1 MGNRMIKESIR
12 TDKQINELNDFC
24 FRLWTYLLTYVDDYG
39 RGNADPDLLK
49 GFCFARRKD
58 VTTKHIEKGLEELQ
72 NIDLIRLYKVED
84 EIYLYF
90 PSWEKHQ
97 RIQTKKSKCP
107 EPVDAEKNFHTV
119 VHGGIELSTVSNG
132 NPPPE
137 TNRNQVEIEKETNS
151 KPIINNYKR
160 GAKNIKVVEVEEN
173 KAVFEL
179 CTNTGELYPFYQD
192 DIDSYKSLYPAVDVE
207 QEMRKMIGWLDANPT
222 KRKTKSGMKRFVNA
236 WLARQQDSAK
246 TTTAPAARSKF
257 NNFEQRSDEIDTEM
271 NDKFLR
277 ELKVIKG
284 G

>member
-1 MGNRMIKESIR
+1 MQS
-12 TDKQINELNDFC
+12 
-24 FRLWTYLLTYVDDYG
+24 V
-39 RGNADPDLLK
+39 
-49 GFCFARRKD
+49 
-58 VTTKHIEKGLEELQ
+58 
-72 NIDLIRLYKVED
+72 DLIRLYRVED

-107 EPVDAEKNFHTV
+107 EPTNTEKNFHTV

-151 KPIINNYKR
+151 KSIFNNYKR
-160 GAKNIKVVEVEEN
+160 GAQNIKVVE
-173 KAVFEL
+173 AVFEL
-179 CTNTGELYPFYQD
+179 CTNTGEPYPFYQS

-222 KRKTKSGMKRFVNA
+222 KRKTKTGMKRFVNA

-246 TTTAPAARSKF
+246 PTTAPAVRSKF
-257 NNFEQRSDEIDTEM
+257 NNFEQRNDEIDAEM
-271 NDKFLR
+271 NDKFL
-277 ELKVIKG
+277 KVIKG

>member
-12 TDKQINELNDFC
+12 TDKQVNELSDFC

-72 NIDLIRLYKVED
+72 SVDLIRLYRVED

-90 PSWEKHQ
+90 PTWEKHQ

-107 EPVDAEKNFHTV
+107 EPVDTEKNFHTV
-119 VHGGIELSTVSNG
+119 AHGGIEYSTVSNG

-137 TNRNQVEIEKETNS
+137 TNMNRNQIEIETNS
-151 KPIINNYKR
+151 KPNINYYKR
-160 GAKNIKVVEVEEN
+160 GAKNIQVVEAEEK
-173 KAVFEL
+173 KAIFEL

-192 DIDSYKSLYPAVDVE
+192 DVDSYKGLYPSVNVE
-207 QEMRKMIGWLDANPT
+207 QEMRNMIGWLDANPT
-222 KRKTKSGMKRFVNA
+222 RRKTKSGMKRFVNS
-236 WLARQQDSAK
+236 WLTRQQNENKATSP
-246 TTTAPAARSKF
+246 PAAKSKF
-257 NNFEQRSDEIDTEM
+257 NNFEQRNDNIDTEM
-271 NDKFLR
+271 ESKFLR
-277 ELKVIKG
+277 ELKVVRDG
-284 G
+284 